1 MSSGRDVI
9 VAFKK
14 ASTWGTAVSVNS
26 SNLGV
31 LVSGASG
38 FHAIPELV
46 PDPSAGFAFHEY
58 IEHGALN
65 VAPSLTLPLRYDG
78 QLWAL
83 VAAFM
88 GDDSFTDSAPEYY
101 HSMDLQQESAYFGTL
116 CLYDGVTVRE
126 IPSFQVTGIVI
137 RGSSGG
143 FLEMEVSGIGNDV
156 LYTGQTNSTLAS
168 VTYRTKEQRIPFG
181 ACTIMM
187 NDQSSGALSSSTDKI
202 CPVSFELSIQRQMEQ
217 DFTACGNTYTQA
229 GITQQPVDNGHIETT
244 LTLELPEYTA
254 DDWLDDLDAGTVRKA
269 QLTVTGDVITNFNRE
284 LDIYLPGLV
293 PADAVAD
300 INGADRISNSL
311 TFQAVKA
318 QSNPTGMTT
327 TVPRIYL
334 INVDSADYLA

>member
-1 MSSGRDVI
+1 
-9 VAFKK
+9 
-14 ASTWGTAVSVNS
+14 
-26 SNLGV
+26 
-31 LVSGASG
+31 
-38 FHAIPELV
+38 
-46 PDPSAGFAFHEY
+46 
-58 IEHGALN
+58 
-65 VAPSLTLPLRYDG
+65 
-78 QLWAL
+78 
-83 VAAFM
+83 
-88 GDDSFTDSAPEYY
+88 
-101 HSMDLQQESAYFGTL
+101 
-116 CLYDGVTVRE
+116 
-126 IPSFQVTGIVI
+126 
-137 RGSSGG
+137 
-143 FLEMEVSGIGNDV
+143 MEVSGIGNDV

-311 TFQAVKA
+311 TFQAVKSTVESYRDDNNRTENLFN
-318 QSNPTGMTT
+318 QRRQCRLSGIIFNLKGKQNYGYFEKNNP
-327 TVPRIYL
+327 VKWFQYNDDERYKL
-334 INVDSADYLA
+334 KWLSLCHYRD